1 MVNYL
6 CTGQCQHFIPGAL
19 MAGYSHPHIKSMST
33 NKMEFL
39 KWGEISKHL
48 SAAAVIHMLAVIS
61 RSLT

>member
-1 MVNYL
+1 
-6 CTGQCQHFIPGAL
+6 

-48 SAAAVIHMLAVIS
+48 SAGAVMHMLAVIS

>member
-1 MVNYL
+1 
-6 CTGQCQHFIPGAL
+6 

-48 SAAAVIHMLAVIS
+48 SAAAVMHMLAVIS
-61 RSLT
+61 RSLTWALCFHESAPLPSIQF